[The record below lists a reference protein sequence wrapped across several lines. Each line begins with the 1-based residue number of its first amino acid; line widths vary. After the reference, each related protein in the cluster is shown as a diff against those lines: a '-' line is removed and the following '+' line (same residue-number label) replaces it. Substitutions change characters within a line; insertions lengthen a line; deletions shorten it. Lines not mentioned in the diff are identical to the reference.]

1 MLIFP
6 AIDMYGGKAV
16 RLYKGDYAKM
26 TVYSDDP
33 VGIARDFAASGAEQ
47 IHMVDLEGAR
57 DGDMPNLGTV
67 REIYKAT
74 GAFIELG
81 GGIRSLDALARV
93 FDAGV
98 SRAILG
104 TAAVSDPA
112 FLEAAV
118 AKYGNKIAA
127 GCDLRDGVVAVKGWL
142 ESSGVTA
149 DEFFSRMTA
158 LGIDTIICTDI
169 ARDGAMRGANAALYG
184 EIMAA
189 HPGIK
194 LVASGGV
201 SGMEDIGRLRAL
213 NLYGAIVG
221 KAYYTGAIDLKKAV
235 EAAK

>member
-57 DGDMPNLGTV
+57 SGEMPNLGVV
-67 REIYKAT
+67 REVVKAT
-74 GAFIELG
+74 GAFVELG
-81 GGIRSLDALARV
+81 GGIRSLDALDAV

-104 TAAVSDPA
+104 TAAVSGPA
-112 FLEAAV
+112 FLESAV
-118 AKYGNKIAA
+118 AKYGGKIAA
-127 GCDLRDGVVAVKGWL
+127 GCDLKDGVVAVKGWL
-142 ESSGVTA
+142 ESSQFTA
-149 DEFFSRMTA
+149 GDFFTRMTE
-158 LGIDTIICTDI
+158 LGIDTVICTDI
-169 ARDGAMRGANAALYG
+169 ARDGAMRGANAALY
-184 EIMAA
+184 EQIMAA
-189 HPGIK
+189 HPGIR
-194 LVASGGV
+194 LIASGGV
-201 SGMEDIGRLRAL
+201 SGMDDIARLRAL
-213 NLYGAIVG
+213 DLYGAIIG
-221 KAYYTGAIDLKKAV
+221 KAYYTGAIDLKAAV